1 MKDCRVTQ
9 TFNQNGTS
17 VLNVKL
23 NDTSMKCMK
32 LLCNPPETWVENI
45 VSSRCHP
52 KCDELW
58 KGHVK
63 ECLDEGKQHKCSVSE
78 LLVGSEQPTFKPRA
92 KRVEHA
98 DGSGEIEVEIDA
110 IYTACLRY
118 LMSSGDIEKI
128 LCHRIEKEVDH
139 VVEESIMNGT
149 TTGKTKKELVL
160 EFQPKT
166 HIDPKSE
173 SNPEEIHSSRGELAN
188 VKNQLVADNTKLESD
203 IHATREKMVN
213 DHQTTK
219 DDLQT
224 TRTELAE
231 AKTDLQATRANI
243 ETINAN
249 VETINSKL
257 RDENALEATNAK
269 LDHLT
274 SQTTLL
280 QNVVFQLTKRIQ
292 QLEQA

>member
-1 MKDCRVTQ
+1 MKDCQVTQ

-52 KCDELW
+52 KCGELW

-78 LLVGSEQPTFKPRA
+78 LLIGSEQPTFKPRA

-118 LMSSGDIEKI
+118 LMSSSDIEKI
-128 LCHRIEKEVDH
+128 LCRRIEKEVDH

-160 EFQPKT
+160 EFQPKI

-173 SNPEEIHSSRGELAN
+173 TIAEYIHSSRGELAN
-188 VKNQLVADNTKLESD
+188 VKNQLEVNNTKLESD

-213 DHQTTK
+213 DHQTTRTE
-219 DDLQT
+219 LET
-224 TRTELAE
+224 THTELAE
-231 AKTDLQATRANI
+231 TKTQIDEERALYETTRTQLRNTQTELDVAKIKLLNI
-243 ETINAN
+243 EARMQIIESN
-249 VETINSKL
+249 ISK
-257 RDENALEATNAK
+257 
-269 LDHLT
+269 
-274 SQTTLL
+274 
-280 QNVVFQLTKRIQ
+280 VVV
-292 QLEQA
+292 

>member
-52 KCDELW
+52 KCGELW

-78 LLVGSEQPTFKPRA
+78 LLIGSEQPTFKPRA
-92 KRVEHA
+92 KRVEHT

-118 LMSSGDIEKI
+118 MMSPGDIEKI
-128 LCHRIEKEVDH
+128 LCRRIEKEVDH

-160 EFQPKT
+160 EFQPKI

-173 SNPEEIHSSRGELAN
+173 SNAEDIHSSRGELAN
-188 VKNQLVADNTKLESD
+188 VKNQLVANNTKLESD
-203 IHATREKMVN
+203 LHTTRDEMVN
-213 DHQTTK
+213 DLQTT
-219 DDLQT
+219 DTQLQT

-231 AKTDLQATRANI
+231 TKTQIDEERTLHETTRTQLRTTQTELDVAKIKLLNI
-243 ETINAN
+243 EARMQIIESN
-249 VETINSKL
+249 ISK
-257 RDENALEATNAK
+257 
-269 LDHLT
+269 
-274 SQTTLL
+274 
-280 QNVVFQLTKRIQ
+280 VVV
-292 QLEQA
+292 

>member
-1 MKDCRVTQ
+1 MKDCQVTQ

-52 KCDELW
+52 KCGELW

-78 LLVGSEQPTFKPRA
+78 LLIGSEQPTFKPRA

-118 LMSSGDIEKI
+118 LMSSSDIEKI
-128 LCHRIEKEVDH
+128 LCRRIEKEVDH

-160 EFQPKT
+160 EFQPKI

-173 SNPEEIHSSRGELAN
+173 TIAEYIHSSRGELAN
-188 VKNQLVADNTKLESD
+188 VKNQLEVNNTKLESD

-213 DHQTTK
+213 DHQTTRTE
-219 DDLQT
+219 LET
-224 TRTELAE
+224 TRTQIDEERALYETTRTQLRNTQTELDV
-231 AKTDLQATRANI
+231 AKIKLLNI
-243 ETINAN
+243 EARMQIIESN
-249 VETINSKL
+249 ISK
-257 RDENALEATNAK
+257 
-269 LDHLT
+269 
-274 SQTTLL
+274 
-280 QNVVFQLTKRIQ
+280 VVV
-292 QLEQA
+292 

>member
-52 KCDELW
+52 KCGELW

-78 LLVGSEQPTFKPRA
+78 LLIGSEQPTFKPRA

-118 LMSSGDIEKI
+118 LMSSSDIEKI
-128 LCHRIEKEVDH
+128 LCRRIEKEVDH

-160 EFQPKT
+160 EFQPKI

-173 SNPEEIHSSRGELAN
+173 TNAEDIHSSRGELTN

-203 IHATREKMVN
+203 LNTTRTEMVT
-213 DHQTTK
+213 DLQTT
-219 DDLQT
+219 DTQLQT

-231 AKTDLQATRANI
+231 TKTQIDEERTLHETTRTQLRNTQTELDVAKIKLLNI
-243 ETINAN
+243 EARMQIIESN
-249 VETINSKL
+249 ISK
-257 RDENALEATNAK
+257 
-269 LDHLT
+269 
-274 SQTTLL
+274 
-280 QNVVFQLTKRIQ
+280 VVV
-292 QLEQA
+292 

>member
-1 MKDCRVTQ
+1 MKDCQVTQ

-52 KCDELW
+52 KCGELW

-78 LLVGSEQPTFKPRA
+78 LLIGSEQPTFKPRA

-118 LMSSGDIEKI
+118 LMSSSDIEKI
-128 LCHRIEKEVDH
+128 LCRRIEKEVDH

-160 EFQPKT
+160 EFQPKI

-173 SNPEEIHSSRGELAN
+173 TNAEYIHSSRGELAN
-188 VKNQLVADNTKLESD
+188 VKNQLEVNNTKLESD

-213 DHQTTK
+213 DHQTTRTE
-219 DDLQT
+219 LET
-224 TRTELAE
+224 THTELAE
-231 AKTDLQATRANI
+231 TKTQIDEERALHETTRTQLRNTQTELDVAKIKLLNI
-243 ETINAN
+243 EARMQIIESN
-249 VETINSKL
+249 ISK
-257 RDENALEATNAK
+257 
-269 LDHLT
+269 
-274 SQTTLL
+274 
-280 QNVVFQLTKRIQ
+280 VVV
-292 QLEQA
+292 

>member
-52 KCDELW
+52 KCGELW

-78 LLVGSEQPTFKPRA
+78 LLIGSEQPTFKPRA

-118 LMSSGDIEKI
+118 LMSSSDIEKI
-128 LCHRIEKEVDH
+128 LCRRIEKEVDH

-160 EFQPKT
+160 EFQPKI

-173 SNPEEIHSSRGELAN
+173 TNAEDIHSGRGELAN
-188 VKNQLVADNTKLESD
+188 VKNQLEVNNTKLESD

-213 DHQTTK
+213 DHQTTRTE
-219 DDLQT
+219 LET
-224 TRTELAE
+224 THTELAE
-231 AKTDLQATRANI
+231 TKTQIDEERTLHETTRTQLRNTQTELDVAKIKLLNI
-243 ETINAN
+243 EARMQIIESN
-249 VETINSKL
+249 ISK
-257 RDENALEATNAK
+257 
-269 LDHLT
+269 
-274 SQTTLL
+274 
-280 QNVVFQLTKRIQ
+280 VVV
-292 QLEQA
+292 